1 MYCNLISATKLMANG
16 CTISG
21 KENVITIEKK
31 GKKFYCD
38 HRIKSGS
45 GQLLGIKIMQK

>member
-21 KENVITIEKK
+21 KENVITI
-31 GKKFYCD
+31 GKMA
-38 HRIKSGS
+38 KSFIAITVS
-45 GQLLGIKIMQK
+45 SKVVRATFWVLK